1 MATNFD
7 SLLSNLHT
15 SASLQDNY
23 ETDNTVIVI
32 DAKRQFTPGSTFDT
46 IVAFEGDINSQI
58 ITFKCVRYTDKHD
71 LSACLNK
78 ELKWKNRASGIEGVS
93 KLLLISDKTT
103 ETDFYIQWEL
113 PSEACTQAGQLE
125 ISIQLYD
132 KQNNY
137 IAFSWNTSTYT
148 GLSIAASMPSVTTDL
163 EFNFP
168 PRDEILLVDRETRNI
183 LAPSGYNN
191 IICNHGD
198 VGIARVSFLIE
209 RYIGRNKNLDVFD
222 TNTTIYLFVK
232 QNNTLLIE
240 EKELEKRLYSEELS
254 DRTDKKEGLVFFD
267 WIPDADFTC
276 SGISPYNIGKF
287 DISIK
292 ITTKDKQKIWNSN
305 SYGKLELGP
314 SPTMITTQESEEDID
329 VPVISL
335 TDITDAH
342 YLDSDFKIQ
351 EKYYEAADI
360 NNISDAHYLDG
371 NSKIKE
377 EYYEH
382 TDINNITD
390 THYLSG
396 GKIKADYLPSYVDDV
411 LEYSALSEF
420 PSEGETGKIYVDL
433 SSGITYR
440 WTGSTYVEVGVG
452 TYTNANKTTMTV
464 GGIKKGTTFDKIKF
478 TDLITDLLYPYVAF
492 SIKGTT
498 RSAAATTLAYGSSQT
513 LSSATVTI
521 TLGSRNIMEITLYN
535 GVQELVKLT
544 NPSVE
549 NNKAVTLDFND
560 ITVTQNNNPD
570 LKVVVKDGTSTLEK
584 YLGTSTFVAPYYY
597 GVCATNATING
608 GLIKSLTPIIK
619 KESDTEVSFTANNQ
633 HILFA
638 YPSAYG
644 TLKQIKNQNGQ
655 VDTGSFTLLTTVVT
669 GDDGANREYYVYKLT
684 LPTTVT
690 DFGYK
695 FEI

>member
-1 MATNFD
+1 MATDFT
-7 SLLSNLHT
+7 SLIQSLHGGM
-15 SASLQDNY
+15 AKLQDNY
-23 ETDNTVIVI
+23 ESDDTVIVI
-32 DAKRQFTPGSTFDT
+32 DAKRQFTPGAMFDT

-71 LSACLNK
+71 LSACQYK
-78 ELKWKNRASGIEGVS
+78 ELKWKNRVSGIEGVS

-103 ETDFYIQWEL
+103 ETDFYMQWEL

-125 ISIQLYD
+125 ISIELYD
-132 KQNNY
+132 KNNNY

-148 GLSIAASMPSVTTDL
+148 GLSIAASMPSVTADL

-168 PRDEILLVDRETRNI
+168 PRDEILFIDRETRNI

-209 RYIGRNKNLDVFD
+209 RYIGRNKNLDVYGS
-222 TNTTIYLFVK
+222 NTKIYLFVK
-232 QNNTLLIE
+232 QNNTLLINGQ
-240 EKELEKRLYSEELS
+240 ELEKRLYNEELS
-254 DRTDKKEGLVFFD
+254 DRVDKKEGLVFFE
-267 WIPDADFTC
+267 WIPDASFTC
-276 SGISPYNIGKF
+276 SETSPYNIGKF

-292 ITTKDKQKIWNSN
+292 IATEDQKKIWNSN

-314 SPTMITTQESEEDID
+314 SPTMITTQEGDEDIE
-329 VPVISL
+329 VPVTSL
-335 TDITDAH
+335 TNITDAH
-342 YLDSDFKIQ
+342 YLDSDFKIK
-351 EKYYEAADI
+351 EKYYDAVDI
-360 NNISDAHYLDG
+360 NNISDAHYL
-371 NSKIKE
+371 
-377 EYYEH
+377 
-382 TDINNITD
+382 
-390 THYLSG
+390 SG
-396 GKIKADYLPSYVDDV
+396 GLIKASYLPSYVDDV
-411 LEYSALSEF
+411 LEYSELSKF

-452 TYTNANKTTMTV
+452 TYTNANTTTVTV
-464 GGIKKGTTFDKIKF
+464 GGIKKGTTFNKTKF
-478 TDLITDLLYPYVAF
+478 TDLITDLLYPYVSF
-492 SIKGTT
+492 SIKSVS
-498 RSAAATTLAYGSSQT
+498 RSAAATTLAYGKTQT

-521 TLGSRNIMEITLYN
+521 TLGSRSITEITLYN

-549 NNKAVTLDFND
+549 NDKAVMLDFDD
-560 ITVTQNNNPD
+560 ITVTKNNNPN
-570 LKVVVKDGTSTLEK
+570 LKIVVKDGTSTLEK

-597 GVCATNATING
+597 GVCDTNATINS
-608 GLIKSLTPIIK
+608 GLIKSLTPIVK

-638 YPSAYG
+638 YPSTYG

-655 VDTGSFTLLTTVVT
+655 VDTGSFTLLTTTVL
-669 GDDGANREYYVYKLT
+669 GDDGENREYYVYKLT

-690 DFGYK
+690 NFGYK